1 MRAYHK
7 QFYRP
12 ENLKIIIVGQISP
25 IDVFKALEPLEQQI
39 LSKVKSLYLSG
50 NKNYFILRVNKIS
63 HSLSTEF

>member
-12 ENLKIIIVGQISP
+12 ENLKIIIAGQISP

-39 LSKVKSLYLSG
+39 FSKVKLFFFCTKCFHFYQEIKIILY
-50 NKNYFILRVNKIS
+50 
-63 HSLSTEF
+63 